1 LIFPNGVTTTYGYD
15 LASRPARI
23 AAISGTRSI
32 SELDYAYDLLGRVTT
47 KSVFEVTEAYS
58 YDPVGRLTSVDR
70 TGSESSY
77 WAYGFDAAGNRTSA
91 SNGRSVTTSV
101 YNGRNEL
108 ESQDAGGPLFIRGE
122 LDEPG
127 TVEING
133 EPAAL
138 PAGNRFEATVNVPAG
153 TSMIEIAATD
163 GSGNVRT
170 DTYEVDVDGPRA
182 VYQYDANGN
191 LIERTEGP
199 TIWSYEWNGENQL
212 TRVLRDGVEVARFAY
227 DPLGRRVQR
236 TTALAATVY
245 TYDDTHILQETSV
258 PGDTIRYIHGPEI
271 DEPLAAERDGE
282 LTFFHLDALG
292 SVVGTTNADGEQRSS
307 IRYDAFG
314 DPEEDIPSGYAYTG
328 REWDAE
334 TGLYYYRARYY
345 DPRTGRFISEDPIG
359 YSDGPN
365 LYAYVAGD
373 PINRRDP

>member
-1 LIFPNGVTTTYGYD
+1 
-15 LASRPARI
+15 
-23 AAISGTRSI
+23 
-32 SELDYAYDLLGRVTT
+32 
-47 KSVFEVTEAYS
+47 
-58 YDPVGRLTSVDR
+58 
-70 TGSESSY
+70 
-77 WAYGFDAAGNRTSA
+77 
-91 SNGRSVTTSV
+91 
-101 YNGRNEL
+101 
-108 ESQDAGGPLFIRGE
+108 
-122 LDEPG
+122 
-127 TVEING
+127 
-133 EPAAL
+133 
-138 PAGNRFEATVNVPAG
+138 
-153 TSMIEIAATD
+153 MIEIAATD

-373 PINRRDP
+373 PINRRDPSGMSWWKDVTKSPYYKPAKQIGEGLAGLFHLAELALCAKEQIECENRQSKPCRCSKYLDAAGKADCEIRVSEKCTADSLGCYAKLGLGIFGAETIFHFLPKGK